1 MGCASVLSAQ
11 KVAPLLLHPDQGCEL
26 PVVRSEI
33 LHYRPYTFKD
43 RPRPKAMT
51 FTFDYWE
58 DGRKMFGD
66 TCVEWPAA
74 ARAAFEY
81 AASVWADVLEND
93 IPVDIAACYSP
104 DMAPGTLG
112 SASPQLVALY
122 GFLGDTVVMPEALA
136 ENIIGRDFTG
146 SDIFVIMNQDFNFYY
161 GTDANPPPGQVD
173 FVTLSIHELGHGL
186 GFVGA
191 AAVDDGDQTNGV
203 ECDNVAGNGC
213 VGLHGDFFGTG
224 VPRPYPYVYDL
235 FADRA
240 SDDVRLLDL
249 PNPGPEIRDE
259 LVGGPT
265 ALLFDGANQSEYHPA
280 TDAFALYA
288 PSTFRPGS
296 SYSHF
301 ANNAEVLYYALSYGT
316 AIHDVGAA
324 SEVMQNIGWPRA
336 IPPATVLPVTWQ
348 SFTAEYD
355 GTGAWLYWSTSA
367 ETDNAGFRV
376 EVSRNGEPF
385 VTLGEVAAT
394 ENASSGGRYRYYDP
408 RPVPGLHHYRIRQED
423 FDGKATYSYVVGV
436 RVEAEETVIG
446 QPFPNP
452 TSGPRVYLPLRSVG
466 PGTMRLHVI
475 DATGRPLLRRSVDIG
490 TGDQLLPVDLAGM
503 PGGVHTMVMEM
514 HGRRYFR
521 RVVVR

>member
-1 MGCASVLSAQ
+1 MLTGGIPALTAQ
-11 KVAPLLLHPDQGCEL
+11 KVAPLAPPPGRGCEL
-26 PVVRSEI
+26 PVVRSEV
-33 LHYRPYTFKD
+33 LHYRPYTFKE

-66 TCVEWPAA
+66 TCVEWPAE
-74 ARAAFEY
+74 ARTAFEY

-112 SASPQLVALY
+112 SASPQLVALTR
-122 GFLGDTVVMPEALA
+122 FLGDTVIMPEALA
-136 ENIIGRDFTG
+136 ENIEGEDFAG
-146 SDIFVIMNQDFNFYY
+146 SDIFVIMNQNFDFYY

-240 SDDVRLLDL
+240 ADGVRLLDL
-249 PNPGPEIRDE
+249 PNPGPEIHAE

-265 ALLFDGANQSEYHPA
+265 ALLFDGANQTEYYAA
-280 TDAFALYA
+280 TDAFGLYA

-301 ANNAEVLYYALSYGT
+301 ADNAEVLYYALSYGT
-316 AIHDVGAA
+316 AIHDVGTA

-336 IPPATVLPVTWQ
+336 IPPATVLPVTWE
-348 SFTAEYD
+348 SFSAEYD

-367 ETDNAGFRV
+367 EADNAGFQV
-376 EVSRNGEPF
+376 EVSRNGAPF
-385 VTLGEVAAT
+385 VALADVAAG
-394 ENASSGGRYRYYDP
+394 GGRYRYYDA
-408 RPVPGLHHYRIRQED
+408 RPAPGLHHYRIRQVD
-423 FDGKATYSYVVGV
+423 FDGKSSYSYVVGV
-436 RVEAEETVIG
+436 QVDAEETVIG

-452 TSGPRVYLPLRSVG
+452 TSGSRIHLPVRSVE
-466 PGTMRLHVI
+466 PGTLKLDVI
-475 DATGRPLLRRSVDIG
+475 DATGRPLLRRSADIG
-490 TGDQLLPVDLAGM
+490 TGDHLLPVDLAGM
-503 PGGVHTMVMEM
+503 PGGVHTLVMEM

-521 RVVVR
+521 RVVVH